1 MLHRVHAAEAH
12 RCQQRRPSGR
22 AYRAGRLVCGCVQ
35 VTISRDDRL
44 GLTERE
50 RRRVRVSFHEP
61 LDDDLR
67 SELTELVR
75 RRGARRPP
83 HRRPSREIAVIVND
97 HDSGPM
103 RVVGCLQPPEARHV
117 PLREIKFGVREHTR

>member
-1 MLHRVHAAEAH
+1 MHHRIHAAQVH
-12 RCQQRRPSGR
+12 RHHKRWLSGR

-35 VTISRDDRL
+35 VTISLDDRL

-67 SELTELVR
+67 SELTKLAR
-75 RRGARRPP
+75 RRGAAARRIADAS
-83 HRRPSREIAVIVND
+83 HEIAVIVND

-103 RVVGCLQPPEARHV
+103 RIVGHLQPPDARHA
-117 PLREIKFGVREHTR
+117 PLREIEFGLREPAP